1 MKPGKVPKVT
11 EAWFPYHDHW
21 FVFLHFDTKIPVS
34 WSVSLH
40 RPELQTLFTPST
52 TLSYLC
58 HAAHSEMGG
67 PRLPQKVALIT
78 GSSSGVGRAIA
89 LLFASEGTSLIV
101 CADLKPEAAQG
112 ADADADYPT
121 HELIRKKYGD
131 GKAVYVRT
139 DVGVGNEVETA
150 VGLAVE
156 KGGRLDMYVHFRVL
170 ASHALNAII
179 GTCSL
184 FSLCGAGSRSL
195 ERKRK
200 FDLSVPIEDMSSNLL
215 LASA

>member
-1 MKPGKVPKVT
+1 
-11 EAWFPYHDHW
+11 
-21 FVFLHFDTKIPVS
+21 
-34 WSVSLH
+34 
-40 RPELQTLFTPST
+40 
-52 TLSYLC
+52 
-58 HAAHSEMGG
+58 MGG

-112 ADADADYPT
+112 ADADPDYPT
-121 HELIRKKYGD
+121 HELICKKYGD

-156 KGGRLDMYVHFRVL
+156 KGGRLDMYVYF
-170 ASHALNAII
+170 
-179 GTCSL
+179 
-184 FSLCGAGSRSL
+184 
-195 ERKRK
+195 
-200 FDLSVPIEDMSSNLL
+200 
-215 LASA
+215 